1 MSNSSVQLSCC
12 HRDLSNSKC
21 SNPNVSPFFVR
32 CNRWSR
38 RSGTGKAVLNL
49 AYRIHSESIF
59 ELQLDRL
66 LCDKRK
72 RIETDT
78 FRDLAFF
85 SCSSLSFFRLAAPR
99 QRGGKPTDIQ
109 DEGVQITESHPNPQ
123 TTSHSESQSQS
134 QFQSQSQVRPNG
146 KQQTLHTRESV
157 HKTPAFTEVNSGG
170 NDEDKEKEKE
180 KEAEEMIV
188 DEIEEFDRDPTPT
201 PRPASTLKGR
211 REREVTPRPTGKAAG
226 GSQSQSQSRS
236 QLHSGWQSHAR
247 SQARSENVNHNN
259 DTTIVAP
266 VPMRLPTETA
276 QVQVPALASQLRPTR
291 TRRERVS
298 AARSFVDMG
307 TLY

>member
-1 MSNSSVQLSCC
+1 
-12 HRDLSNSKC
+12 
-21 SNPNVSPFFVR
+21 VR

-38 RSGTGKAVLNL
+38 RSGTGKAVLNP

-78 FRDLAFF
+78 FRDLPFF
-85 SCSSLSFFRLAAPR
+85 SCSSLSFFFRLATPK

-123 TTSHSESQSQS
+123 IKSHSESQSQS
-134 QFQSQSQVRPNG
+134 HSQSQSQVRRNG
-146 KQQTLHTRESV
+146 KHQTLHTLEPAHENS
-157 HKTPAFTEVNSGG
+157 AFTEENSGG
-170 NDEDKEKEKE
+170 KDKDKEKEKE

-188 DEIEEFDRDPTPT
+188 DEIEEFNRDPTPT
-201 PRPASTLKGR
+201 PRPASTPKGR
-211 REREVTPRPTGKAAG
+211 GEREVTPQPAGKAAG
-226 GSQSQSQSRS
+226 GSQLRSQLQSESQSQSQS
-236 QLHSGWQSHAR
+236 QAR
-247 SQARSENVNHNN
+247 SQARNKTANHDNN
-259 DTTIVAP
+259 DDTTTTIVAP
-266 VPMRLPTETA
+266 VPTKISSQAA
-276 QVQVPALASQLRPTR
+276 QVPVPALASQLRPTR
-291 TRRERVS
+291 TRRERVA

>member
-1 MSNSSVQLSCC
+1 
-12 HRDLSNSKC
+12 
-21 SNPNVSPFFVR
+21 VR

-38 RSGTGKAVLNL
+38 RSGTGKAVLNP

-78 FRDLAFF
+78 FRDLPFF
-85 SCSSLSFFRLAAPR
+85 SCSSLSFFRLATPK

-123 TTSHSESQSQS
+123 IKSHSESQSQS
-134 QFQSQSQVRPNG
+134 HSQSQSQVRRNG
-146 KQQTLHTRESV
+146 KHQTLHTLEPAHENS
-157 HKTPAFTEVNSGG
+157 AFTEENSGG
-170 NDEDKEKEKE
+170 KDKDKEKEKE

-188 DEIEEFDRDPTPT
+188 DEIEEFNRDPTPT
-201 PRPASTLKGR
+201 PSPASTLKGR
-211 REREVTPRPTGKAAG
+211 REREVTPRPAGKAAG
-226 GSQSQSQSRS
+226 GSQLQSESQSQLQSRFQPQS
-236 QLHSGWQSHAR
+236 QSQAR
-247 SQARSENVNHNN
+247 SQARNKNADRNN
-259 DTTIVAP
+259 DTAIVAP

-298 AARSFVDMG
+298 AARSVVDMG